1 MSKLTE
7 WFKDINTMKV
17 PVGEPGAMAQPT
29 VDSSGRPVVHFEP
42 DVVKYLRLA
51 GGGPTAFGEIYRTQ
65 PNVRIC
71 VNFLARNIAQL
82 GIKGTYK
89 SPGKDDLPAPDHPL
103 IKLLLRPNQRTHR
116 FAFMRDTVSDVCIYD
131 DAFWLK
137 RYVGNRKA
145 LFRIPPVYV
154 TLKGGSVLEGPGIYQ
169 VDMQNGKGPI
179 DFKPDEIVHFHGYN
193 AHENRFG
200 SSPLEALRGMLNEE
214 SAATTSRESYF
225 INGARIPGVIKRPAP
240 ESGEDDWSDT
250 ARERFLR
257 DWRNNFAG
265 SNNAG
270 YTPIL
275 EDGMDFKETAF
286 SPKDSEFIEGREWG
300 LDITATMY
308 NIPLA
313 VLSRKGTSTFAS
325 QKEFRKQLYVDT
337 LGPWNAGLE
346 GDIYVQLVPD
356 FGDESLVVE
365 FNIEEKL
372 QGDFEQQAEAFR
384 NAGQVP
390 FMSVNEMRRLRG
402 LPSIEDEDFDVP
414 ARPANYRYATDPEEA
429 AAAAD
434 EPGASITQLAP
445 AALDDPEA
453 PPVNALDPEE
463 FEEIDAAME
472 AMR

>member
-1 MSKLTE
+1 M
-7 WFKDINTMKV
+7 
-17 PVGEPGAMAQPT
+17 
-29 VDSSGRPVVHFEP
+29 
-42 DVVKYLRLA
+42 
-51 GGGPTAFGEIYRTQ
+51 
-65 PNVRIC
+65 
-71 VNFLARNIAQL
+71 
-82 GIKGTYK
+82 
-89 SPGKDDLPAPDHPL
+89 
-103 IKLLLRPNQRTHR
+103 
-116 FAFMRDTVSDVCIYD
+116 
-131 DAFWLK
+131 
-137 RYVGNRKA
+137 
-145 LFRIPPVYV
+145 

-179 DFKPDEIVHFHGYN
+179 DFKPSEIVHFHGYS

-200 SSPLEALRGMLNEE
+200 TSPLDALRGMLNEE

-225 INGARIPGVIKRPAP
+225 VNGARIPGVILRPP
-240 ESGEDDWSDT
+240 EPEGEEWSDT
-250 ARERFLR
+250 ARTRFLN

-265 SNNAG
+265 SENAG

-300 LDITATMY
+300 LDITATMF

-356 FGDESLVVE
+356 FGDETLFVE

-372 QGDFEQQAEAFR
+372 QGDFEQQAEAFK

-390 FMSVNEMRRLRG
+390 FMAVNEMRRLRG
-402 LPSIEDEDFDVP
+402 LPPIDDEDFDIP
-414 ARPANYRYATDPEEA
+414 ARPLNYRYATDPEEA
-429 AAAAD
+429 PAGAD
-434 EPGASITQLAP
+434 QPGASITQLAP